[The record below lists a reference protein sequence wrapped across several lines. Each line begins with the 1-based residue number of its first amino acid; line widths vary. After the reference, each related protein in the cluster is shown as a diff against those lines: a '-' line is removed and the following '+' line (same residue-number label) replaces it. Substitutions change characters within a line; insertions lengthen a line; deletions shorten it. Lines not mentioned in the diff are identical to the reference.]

1 MNMNL
6 AKSIDELYEEV
17 KEFDLVLCND
27 APLALALNNRL
38 DEPRVGV
45 FATTPRELAGDLSLK
60 ILEHGTLSDIN
71 LVKRIAEYTGYKLRY
86 VHGEIENIKNM
97 RRYTADVRI
106 HLGFRSKKIYD
117 EYVIMPTLDRVMER
131 YDAEG
136 DDLFKGK
143 KIAVIGGEFYDDLD
157 KHFNPKFGT
166 YEDVSP
172 FKYGE
177 YNISEIRELSNDRQ
191 IAENAVNLINENNAT
206 DVAIVMDVKG
216 HIADAVRSALYRKK
230 LPFINSLNVK
240 DLNHIR
246 DFLEFLSLSLS
257 FDTIRVKQARE
268 LISTYRGNIWNK
280 YDEYQIEQYINISTD
295 SERTK
300 DLMNVMKNIR
310 NKKFISVCEEVV
322 SKQEAPQIKIL
333 LKEMDLT
340 DSPVTE
346 KDVDD
351 IVYAVNNIGNLKHN
365 EQIPESEKEGVLLVD
380 CQKSVY
386 VDRPIVIFL
395 GMGME
400 WEKDLS
406 ELDFLKAGPKEDES
420 EKNLLKFQILL
431 QQGSKR
437 VYICNSM
444 KNGRKPKPCMMF
456 DQCMNMRPVNNFSDV
471 CNNIIPGPWYRNT
484 DDPIEEMGFENI
496 DEEPYIPKPFSKT
509 SYNSFVSCPR
519 KFMYMMVLRSPDK
532 SSTVVGNLIHQYA
545 EFRVCYPELTKKH
558 SVDYYTEIIAN
569 KCTGLYSPEI
579 RSVERSKI
587 WVSLSNIDKFI
598 EYVNV
603 DRTITREKKI
613 VKNSPNLFFELFNVH
628 ESSDNTELR
637 YVSRESHMEGIFD
650 LIINDTIYDYKTGKP
665 AGTKDIVDGLGP
677 NPNKLANSNKIK
689 EFQCMFY
696 LSLLDEIA
704 PNSKKE
710 FTLFYTLDNDSK
722 VTHGSEYRIED
733 NLRHIVLI
741 QSKEEYLNN
750 VFKDEILDIKKYEF
764 LEYCWDTFT
773 DGIKTAGIDNLKESL
788 NNESIADS
796 IASVMKN
803 TTKGLRDSVKAALR
817 KISNEISGKEIF
829 RSDKKKTVFVTYKAL
844 DDFRL
849 KVWNDFFEAKK
860 YYNTEYPARPIVK
873 CEKCDF
879 RDLCTA
885 TPVEEGEDDVEIE

>member
-1 MNMNL
+1 
-6 AKSIDELYEEV
+6 
-17 KEFDLVLCND
+17 
-27 APLALALNNRL
+27 
-38 DEPRVGV
+38 
-45 FATTPRELAGDLSLK
+45 
-60 ILEHGTLSDIN
+60 
-71 LVKRIAEYTGYKLRY
+71 
-86 VHGEIENIKNM
+86 
-97 RRYTADVRI
+97 
-106 HLGFRSKKIYD
+106 
-117 EYVIMPTLDRVMER
+117 
-131 YDAEG
+131 
-136 DDLFKGK
+136 
-143 KIAVIGGEFYDDLD
+143 
-157 KHFNPKFGT
+157 
-166 YEDVSP
+166 
-172 FKYGE
+172 
-177 YNISEIRELSNDRQ
+177 
-191 IAENAVNLINENNAT
+191 
-206 DVAIVMDVKG
+206 
-216 HIADAVRSALYRKK
+216 
-230 LPFINSLNVK
+230 
-240 DLNHIR
+240 
-246 DFLEFLSLSLS
+246 
-257 FDTIRVKQARE
+257 
-268 LISTYRGNIWNK
+268 
-280 YDEYQIEQYINISTD
+280 
-295 SERTK
+295 
-300 DLMNVMKNIR
+300 
-310 NKKFISVCEEVV
+310 
-322 SKQEAPQIKIL
+322 
-333 LKEMDLT
+333 
-340 DSPVTE
+340 
-346 KDVDD
+346 
-351 IVYAVNNIGNLKHN
+351 
-365 EQIPESEKEGVLLVD
+365 
-380 CQKSVY
+380 
-386 VDRPIVIFL
+386 
-395 GMGME
+395 
-400 WEKDLS
+400 
-406 ELDFLKAGPKEDES
+406 
-420 EKNLLKFQILL
+420 
-431 QQGSKR
+431 
-437 VYICNSM
+437 M